1 MSKPLKVRIQ
11 RKTRRIIK
19 ASARLLQGAN
29 NGAGGSARALFV
41 FGSQRSGT
49 RLPMDGLDLAPQIMT
64 FKEGNSRAFNRTLL
78 KDNTTI
84 AQLLQT
90 SRFPIIAFKP
100 ICDSHRAAELLDYFP
115 HSKAIWIF
123 RYYKDAVNS
132 SVRKWKHGRNN
143 LKHIAAGNI
152 AAAGWRAGGLT
163 PEKIALVR
171 RLYSE
176 EMSSHAAYAL
186 MWYLRNNLIIDLKLH
201 ERDDLLLVKY
211 ENLVQEPQKHFPRIF
226 DFIECPFKGKYVK
239 GVYNSSVGKEKFPE
253 IPAEIAELCEDLYQ
267 QLERIY
273 ASNRSKKKIA
283 VTV

>member
-1 MSKPLKVRIQ
+1 MPKPLKIRVQ

-19 ASARLLQGAN
+19 SSARLLQNAG
-29 NGAGGSARALFV
+29 NGTGRPTRAVFV

-49 RLPMDGLDLAPQIMT
+49 RLPMDVLDLASQVMT
-64 FKEGNSRAFNRTLL
+64 YKEGNSCAFNRTLL
-78 KDNTTI
+78 KDNTAI
-84 AQLLQT
+84 AELLQA
-90 SRFPIIAFKP
+90 SRFPIVAFKP
-100 ICDSHRAAELLDYFP
+100 ICDSHRAAELLEYFP

-143 LKHIAAGNI
+143 LKHIAAGNLT
-152 AAAGWRAGGLT
+152 AAGWRAGGLT
-163 PEKIALVR
+163 PEKIALIR

-201 ERDDLLLVKY
+201 ERNDLLLVKY

-226 DFIECPFKGKYVK
+226 NFIECPFKKKYVK
-239 GVYNSSVGKEKFPE
+239 GVYHSSVGKEKFPE
-253 IPAEIAELCEDLYQ
+253 IPVEIATLCENLYQ
-267 QLERIY
+267 QLEGIY
-273 ASNRSKKKIA
+273 ARNRSVRKIP
-283 VTV
+283 VTA

>member
-1 MSKPLKVRIQ
+1 MPKPLKVRIQ

-19 ASARLLQGAN
+19 TSARLLQGASN
-29 NGAGGSARALFV
+29 DGGSARTVFV

-49 RLPMDGLDLAPQIMT
+49 RLPMDVLDLAPQVMT
-64 FKEGNSRAFNRTLL
+64 YKEGNSRAFNRTLL
-78 KDNTTI
+78 KDN
-84 AQLLQT
+84 AAVAALLHA
-90 SRFPIIAFKP
+90 SRLPIVAFKP

-143 LKHIAAGNI
+143 LKHMAAGNI
-152 AAAGWRAGGLT
+152 AAAGWRAGGLR
-163 PEKIALVR
+163 PDKIALVR

-201 ERDDLLLVKY
+201 ERDDFLLIKY
-211 ENLVQEPQKHFPRIF
+211 ENLVQEPQKHFAQIF
-226 DFIECPFKGKYVK
+226 NFIECPFEEKYVK
-239 GVYNSSVGKEKFPE
+239 GVYGSSVGKEKFPE
-253 IPAEIAELCEDLYQ
+253 IPAEIAELCENLYQ
-267 QLERIY
+267 QLEMIY
-273 ASNRSKKKIA
+273 ARHRSVRKISA
-283 VTV
+283 SA

>member
-1 MSKPLKVRIQ
+1 MPKPLDVRIKRKIQ
-11 RKTRRIIK
+11 RVAKISLTW
-19 ASARLLQGAN
+19 LQGI
-29 NGAGGSARALFV
+29 GGHGDQPARAVFV

-49 RLPMDGLDLAPQIMT
+49 RLPMDVLDLAPQVMAY
-64 FKEGNSRAFNRTLL
+64 KEGNSRAFNRTLL
-78 KDNTTI
+78 KDNAAI
-84 AQLLQT
+84 AKLLRA
-90 SRFPIIAFKP
+90 SRFPVVAFKP

-115 HSKAIWIF
+115 RSKAIWIF
-123 RYYKDAVNS
+123 RYYQDAVNS

-176 EMSSHAAYAL
+176 EMSSHTAYAL

-211 ENLVQEPQKHFPRIF
+211 ENLVREPQNHFPRIF
-226 DFIECPFKGKYVK
+226 NFIECPFKEKYVK
-239 GVYNSSVGKEKFPE
+239 GVYNSSVGKETFPE
-253 IPAEIAELCEDLYQ
+253 IPAEIVELCENLYQ
-267 QLERIY
+267 QLEEIY
-273 ASNRSKKKIA
+273 IRNRSVRKIA
-283 VTV
+283 MTV

>member
-1 MSKPLKVRIQ
+1 MPKPLKVRIQ
-11 RKTRRIIK
+11 RKTRRMIK
-19 ASARLLQGAN
+19 TSVRLLQGAS
-29 NGAGGSARALFV
+29 NGASGSARAVFV

-49 RLPMDGLDLAPQIMT
+49 RLPMDVLDLAPPIMT
-64 FKEGNSRAFNRTLL
+64 YKEGNSRAFNRTLL
-78 KDNTTI
+78 KGNATI
-84 AQLLQT
+84 AALLRA
-90 SRFPIIAFKP
+90 SRFPIVAFKP

-143 LKHIAAGNI
+143 LKHIAAENI

-201 ERDDLLLVKY
+201 ERGDLLLVKY

-226 DFIECPFKGKYVK
+226 NFIECPFEEKYVK

-253 IPAEIAELCEDLYQ
+253 IPAEIAELCENLYQ
-267 QLERIY
+267 RLEEIY
-273 ASNRSKKKIA
+273 FRNRSVKKIA
-283 VTV
+283 VTA

>member
-19 ASARLLQGAN
+19 TSARLLQGASN
-29 NGAGGSARALFV
+29 DGGSARTVFV

-49 RLPMDGLDLAPQIMT
+49 RLPMDVLDLAPQVMT
-64 FKEGNSRAFNRTLL
+64 YKEGNSRAFNRTLL
-78 KDNTTI
+78 KDNATI
-84 AQLLQT
+84 AALLQS
-90 SRFPIIAFKP
+90 SRFPIVAFKP

-115 HSKAIWIF
+115 HSKAVWIF

-163 PEKIALVR
+163 PKKIALVR

-186 MWYLRNNLIIDLKLH
+186 MWYLRNNLIIDWKLH

-211 ENLVQEPQKHFPRIF
+211 ENLVQEPQ
-226 DFIECPFKGKYVK
+226 
-239 GVYNSSVGKEKFPE
+239 
-253 IPAEIAELCEDLYQ
+253 
-267 QLERIY
+267 
-273 ASNRSKKKIA
+273 
-283 VTV
+283 

>member
-1 MSKPLKVRIQ
+1 
-11 RKTRRIIK
+11 
-19 ASARLLQGAN
+19 
-29 NGAGGSARALFV
+29 
-41 FGSQRSGT
+41 
-49 RLPMDGLDLAPQIMT
+49 MT
-64 FKEGNSRAFNRTLL
+64 YKEGNSRAFNRTLL
-78 KDNTTI
+78 KGNATI
-84 AQLLQT
+84 AALLRA
-90 SRFPIIAFKP
+90 SRFPIVAFKP

-143 LKHIAAGNI
+143 LKHIAAENI

-201 ERDDLLLVKY
+201 ERGDLLLVKY

-226 DFIECPFKGKYVK
+226 NFIECPFEEKYVK

-253 IPAEIAELCEDLYQ
+253 IPAEIAELCENLYQ
-267 QLERIY
+267 RLEEIY
-273 ASNRSKKKIA
+273 FRNRSVKKIA
-283 VTV
+283 VTA

>member
-1 MSKPLKVRIQ
+1 MPKPLKVRIQ

-19 ASARLLQGAN
+19 TSARLLQAAG
-29 NGAGGSARALFV
+29 NGAGGSARPVFV

-49 RLPMDGLDLAPQIMT
+49 RLPMDVLDLALQVMT
-64 FKEGNSRAFNRTLL
+64 YKEGNSCAFNRTLL
-78 KDNTTI
+78 KDNAAI
-84 AQLLQT
+84 AKLLRA
-90 SRFPIIAFKP
+90 SRFPVVAFKP

-171 RLYSE
+171 RFYSE

-226 DFIECPFKGKYVK
+226 NFIECPFDEKCIK

-253 IPAEIAELCEDLYQ
+253 IPAEIAGLCENLYQ

-273 ASNRSKKKIA
+273 ARNRSVRKIA
-283 VTV
+283 VAA